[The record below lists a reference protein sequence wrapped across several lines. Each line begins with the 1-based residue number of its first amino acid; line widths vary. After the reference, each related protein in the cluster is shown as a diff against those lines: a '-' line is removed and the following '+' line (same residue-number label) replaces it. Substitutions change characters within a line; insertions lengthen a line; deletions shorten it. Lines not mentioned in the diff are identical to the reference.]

1 MEKGK
6 KFISPGAWF
15 SMVYPEAWSEFE
27 GGEGAF
33 LFYNPG
39 EWTGNFRISA
49 YKGAPGYGQ
58 ESVRQELEENPS
70 ARLVEVGKMTCAYS
84 RETFEEDNACY
95 TSHIWIT
102 GIGNVAFECSFTV
115 PQGAPVA
122 EAEDII
128 SSLEVR
134 VEGKKYPPE
143 IIPVRLSEIYQINE
157 AYEWVETR
165 VKDLL
170 KKDFQGAE
178 ADVLSMQQVVDLG
191 GISRKKREAWMAFGI
206 VLCVILANEADGME
220 WRTLMDGNREAPVL
234 LHVPTGR
241 WIDPMKLVWSKV
253 KAGETISLAE
263 TYQRFGEGE
272 GFARDSEAT
281 SIYGNI

>member
-15 SMVYPEAWSEFE
+15 SMVYPETWSEFE

-33 LFYNPG
+33 LFYNPS

-49 YKGAPGYGQ
+49 YKGNPEYGK
-58 ESVRQELEENPS
+58 ESIRQELDENPLS
-70 ARLVEVGKMTCAYS
+70 KHVKVGRMACAYS
-84 RETFEEDNACY
+84 QETFEEDGTYY

-115 PQGAPVA
+115 PQGASVA

-128 SSLEVR
+128 SSLEIR
-134 VEGKKYPPE
+134 TDGKKYPPE

-170 KKDFQGAE
+170 KKDFQGSE
-178 ADVLSMQQVVDLG
+178 ADVISMQQVVDLG
-191 GISRKKREAWMAFGI
+191 GISCKKREAWIAFGI
-206 VLCVILANEADGME
+206 VLCVIWANEVDGME

-253 KAGETISLAE
+253 KAGETLSLAE
-263 TYQRFGEGE
+263 TYQKFGEGE
-272 GFARDSEAT
+272 GFARDCEET

>member
-1 MEKGK
+1 MEQVK

>member
-15 SMVYPEAWSEFE
+15 SMVYPESWSEFE

-33 LFYNPG
+33 LFYNPA

-49 YKGAPGYGQ
+49 YKGEAGYGK
-58 ESVRQELEENPS
+58 ESIRQELEGNAS
-70 ARLVEVGKMTCAYS
+70 ARLVEVGGVPCAYS
-84 RETFEEDNACY
+84 RETFEEDGTCY

-102 GIGNVAFECSFTV
+102 GMDNVAFECSFTV
-115 PQGAPVA
+115 PQGVSIA
-122 EAEDII
+122 EAEGII
-128 SSLEVR
+128 ASLEVR
-134 VEGKKYPPE
+134 TEGKKYPPE

-170 KKDFQGAE
+170 KKDFQGSE
-178 ADVLSMQQVVDLG
+178 ADIPSMQQVIEQG
-191 GISRKKREAWMAFGI
+191 GISRKKRDAWMAFGI
-206 VLCVILANEADGME
+206 VLCVIFANEVDGME

-234 LHVPTGR
+234 LHVSTGR

-253 KAGETISLAE
+253 KSGEASNLAE
-263 TYQRFGEGE
+263 TYQKLCEGLPADGEE
-272 GFARDSEAT
+272 
-281 SIYGNI
+281 I